1 MNKIKE
7 LGQVMTPVHIISHM
21 IDILSLTEEQKQ
33 NCLFCDNSCGDGG
46 FIRELLKRG
55 VPADHIFA
63 CDIDKKMIE
72 KVAGLIPAT
81 NLLNDDA
88 FEAKEWFNKF
98 DFVIGNPPYVR
109 IHNLKPWVR
118 DYLRENYFFC
128 QGMFDLYQGFYE
140 LGLKM
145 LKPCG
150 VLLYITP
157 NGFVKSA
164 SGKAMRDYIDKN
176 NLLFYYEDFKDEQVF
191 NAFSTYT
198 CIVGLSSVKNTIPS
212 PWNAPREH
220 IGLPFET
227 IQNGIATL
235 ADDVFILRSKEEA
248 DKVDNYVY
256 PIYKASTGQ
265 FFRVIIPP
273 KSEEELALTAPK
285 TYAYLLSNKDRL
297 FKRDLQ
303 KGTQWFEL
311 GRTQG
316 LANMNKD
323 KLAISTMMNEDGVR
337 TGLLSA
343 NTCVYSGLY
352 ATGNRLEDLEE
363 YLNTQEVID
372 YLMEKGKP
380 MRNGWVQINATLL
393 KNY

>member
-1 MNKIKE
+1 
-7 LGQVMTPVHIISHM
+7 
-21 IDILSLTEEQKQ
+21 
-33 NCLFCDNSCGDGG
+33 
-46 FIRELLKRG
+46 
-55 VPADHIFA
+55 
-63 CDIDKKMIE
+63 MIE